1 MVIAQSLDRS
11 DPWQARLATATTF
24 ELLAPSFTE
33 HQLEPFFSFLIDH
46 QALGDRISDVRRG
59 MLSAGTSVI
68 DLHGASRLAALIEIF
83 ETRLGNSSASS
94 ETDDFIKEAVVILFG
109 RVARH
114 LEASDARIPSIVD
127 RLVEALRHPQN
138 RCKLRCPSVCL
149 RLSR

>member
-59 MLSAGTSVI
+59 MLSAGY
-68 DLHGASRLAALIEIF
+68 LCYRPARREQA
-83 ETRLGNSSASS
+83 
-94 ETDDFIKEAVVILFG
+94 G
-109 RVARH
+109 RSHR
-114 LEASDARIPSIVD
+114 
-127 RLVEALRHPQN
+127 N
-138 RCKLRCPSVCL
+138 F
-149 RLSR
+149 